1 MVVGKRQQKTE
12 NMKKKD
18 LMQTLFPNAHN
29 HLLLNNT
36 VECINAYTMAVSSI
50 INDATQNE
58 TTAIDADIMFLEKL
72 QTTNQTLADKVKLY
86 LNIAL
91 CILENTAEN
100 AQYKN
105 YLELRKTRKE
115 PFKTP
120 VVIVAG
126 GASLMDKIKAETYRD
141 YLRKKMQGFT
151 GTIISGGTTAGIPGL
166 VGEVKEELEKQ
177 RTLYFD
183 LVGYL
188 PGMLPTSAAKSKA
201 YDIFCETDSDHFSVL
216 EILSYWCDLVCNGI
230 HPSDVLLVGIDGGD
244 IAAMEYRIALSLGA
258 KVHILANSGRAA
270 SELMEDKFWETHC
283 NLLEILPG

>member
-1 MVVGKRQQKTE
+1 MVARKWKQKTE
-12 NMKKKD
+12 NMKIKD
-18 LMQTLFPNAHN
+18 SLQITFATAHKY
-29 HLLLNNT
+29 LLINDT
-36 VECINAYTMAVSSI
+36 VGCINAYSIAVDSI
-50 INDATQNE
+50 INNETQNQN
-58 TTAIDADIMFLEKL
+58 TAIAADIMFLDKL
-72 QTTNQTLADKVKLY
+72 QTPNPTLADQVKLY
-86 LNIAL
+86 LNIVL

-105 YLELRKTRKE
+105 YLELHKIGKATFE
-115 PFKTP
+115 SP

-126 GASLMDKIKAETYRD
+126 GASLMDKTKTETYRD
-141 YLRKKMQGFT
+141 YFRKMMHGYT

-166 VGEVKEELEKQ
+166 VGEVKEALEKQ
-177 RTLYFD
+177 RTLDFN

-201 YDIFCETDSDHFSVL
+201 YDTFYETDSDHFSVL

-258 KVHILANSGRAA
+258 KVKILANSGRAA
-270 SELMEDKFWETHC
+270 SELFEDT
-283 NLLEILPG
+283 L

>member
-1 MVVGKRQQKTE
+1 MKIKDSLQITFATAHKYLLINDTVG
-12 NMKKKD
+12 
-18 LMQTLFPNAHN
+18 
-29 HLLLNNT
+29 
-36 VECINAYTMAVSSI
+36 CINAYSIAVDSI
-50 INDATQNE
+50 INNETQNQN
-58 TTAIDADIMFLEKL
+58 TAIAADFMFLDKL
-72 QTTNQTLADKVKLY
+72 QTINQTLADQVKLY

-91 CILENTAEN
+91 SLFADSSENKPF
-100 AQYKN
+100 KN
-105 YLELRKTRKE
+105 YLELHKIQKE

-126 GASLMDKIKAETYRD
+126 GASLMDKTETETYRD
-141 YLRKKMQGFT
+141 YLRKMIQGFT

-177 RTLYFD
+177 RALDFD

-188 PGMLPTSAAKSKA
+188 PRMLPTNAAKSKA

-216 EILSYWCDLVCNGI
+216 EILSYWCDLVCSGI
-230 HPSDVLLVGIDGGD
+230 HPSDVVLVGIDGGD

-270 SELMEDKFWETHC
+270 NELLEDKYYKTHQ
-283 NLLEILPG
+283 NLSEVMPD